1 MNNCESLNEYFLIR
15 LTAKKGRN
23 PFSKVNDSVKG
34 EKVYSQQDDDAGRIH
49 MMPFF
54 HHHPYTYALSLSQS
68 LPSPTSLSL
77 THLDTYTCTCVCM
90 FILNVF
96 AHWKAW
102 VRKNCLNSF
111 EKRCF
116 KVFRDRLI
124 AKSAN
129 FLNVGIFLWCVFS
142 FLSNNLISNNSS
154 LLSWI
159 KTRLG
164 VDMQADHKTTNTFN
178 RRKLTIRESI
188 TLRLTSCLTDLD
200 LTKQVKLMLI
210 QYWQSSWIQTKLTG
224 GQTYFPLRLVF
235 SAFN

>member
-54 HHHPYTYALSLSQS
+54 HHHPYTYALSLSHS

-77 THLDTYTCTCVCM
+77 THLDTYTCTCVRLFCM
-90 FILNVF
+90 YL
-96 AHWKAW
+96 HT
-102 VRKNCLNSF
+102 
-111 EKRCF
+111 EKLESGKIVWIHLERDVF